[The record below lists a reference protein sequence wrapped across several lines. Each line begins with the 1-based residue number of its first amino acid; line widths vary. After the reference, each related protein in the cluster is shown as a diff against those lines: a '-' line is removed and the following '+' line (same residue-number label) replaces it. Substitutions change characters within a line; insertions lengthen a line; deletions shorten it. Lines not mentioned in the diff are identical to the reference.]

1 MGDSFPSRQRY
12 ALAPERT
19 RVTGK
24 IFPQQMPQVRK
35 VQHALAAAAA
45 NKPFLAWHIKMPV
58 EHGAEDVFES
68 ARHLMPVA
76 ISAPTD
82 REMDM
87 SLFIARPVETKL

>member
-19 RVTGK
+19 GVTGK

-45 NKPFLAWHIKMPV
+45 NKPFLAWRIKMAA
-58 EHGAEDVFES
+58 EHGAEDVLES
-68 ARHLMPVA
+68 ARHLVPVA

-82 REMDM
+82 RVMHM
-87 SLFIARPVETKL
+87 SLFIARTGGTKR